1 MRSKVQKKRRFSRKY
16 DQLDS
21 GDTNGDNNGDN
32 GTDQCCEKYGYG
44 SAKFDESQI

>member
-21 GDTNGDNNGDN
+21 GDTNGDN
-32 GTDQCCEKYGYG
+32 GTDQCCEKYEYGYDTVC
-44 SAKFDESQI
+44 F